1 MSENQTYG
9 KLQKLMHSYVPEFAY
24 EHGASDPGC
33 VLTDLCG
40 TMMEESRERYEK
52 VVPRHRIQYL
62 NLFEH
67 LLKEPVS
74 AARAYVQF
82 RPVGG
87 YEGKVPVPA
96 GTQVLAPSSEAGDIV
111 FETEHGMTISDTAP
125 ELIVVTDRDQDR
137 IVKKEYHEQNPDSF
151 TAFGTEGV
159 NCTGHQLYLCFDSL
173 FDWLNGLDLY
183 LHVQAGG
190 EEEAEELLKILTGD
204 QVRWS
209 MLEAEGEERIF
220 STVEAADGK
229 IHLVLPDY
237 QPQKTVI
244 GQREG
249 YWLILTC
256 TGRVQDLYVR
266 SFSLEFAG
274 ENKIP
279 EEVYLNGNEEPSG
292 SFFPFGKP
300 LGLYNEC
307 AIDDREVLSRKG
319 AKVSMSF
326 LLNYRIQEEK
336 LELPEMELEYKAI
349 MKKPREQLNVRPA
362 EVLADYVCWE
372 YLSETGWKRLLK
384 EERTGTMFNGSM
396 EGQTT
401 VTFTCPE
408 DMAEYDPE
416 RRSGRIRIR
425 LLQAENIYRMPALYK
440 CPMIAG
446 LMFSYT
452 YEQETQIPVL
462 AMTRN
467 NFEEKDITEEL
478 KNQSVVNL
486 FYETEHRRRTMYL
499 GFHGSV
505 AGTPFSLYFD
515 IENYSDKSVSFQ
527 VEYLSSRGFQ
537 PVKMAD
543 YTDGFS
549 GSGNLLLMI
558 PDDIQK
564 TTKFGYEGY
573 FLRFVNYNR
582 ENPDYVL
589 PVIRGIYPNMA
600 RVVNVNTVTEE
611 FYLEDTE
618 EAVHIQLS
626 QQNLLK
632 AEVFVREQTEDGEK
646 WMLWKQGARPSENGR
661 TCQLDMVSGELYF
674 RKHQFSGFRLSEEG
688 PHIRVLHSNYSGSA
702 ANVPAGT
709 ITVPGTAIRY
719 LSEVN
724 NPFPAY
730 GGYDGYTEETTMR
743 LVSGMLRTR
752 NRAVTKKDFAELI
765 SQESYG
771 IRKVKCVSHRNQIT
785 IAVLVEEYEKGAHVF
800 SGIRKSIRDRL
811 LRDSALMPSGK
822 TLTLIQPHFVRM
834 NVRVWLEKESMD
846 QAYDLQQQALTL
858 MTDFIDPLKGGVSG
872 RGWEIGELPR
882 ISQLTAVLKSGLPG
896 CSIARMVMTAQVNGQ
911 ECSVTDEFYENLND
925 PFVMAVNGDHM
936 VYIEVSGC

>member
-1 MSENQTYG
+1 MEQTYE
-9 KLQKLMHSYVPEFAY
+9 KLQKLMRSYVPEFAY
-24 EHGASDPGC
+24 EHGAADPGC

-40 TMMEESRERYEK
+40 DMIEESRERYGK
-52 VVPRHRIQYL
+52 VIPRHRVQYL

-74 AARAYVQF
+74 ASRAYVQF
-82 RPVGG
+82 RPVSG
-87 YEGKVPVPA
+87 YDGKVPIPA
-96 GTQVLAPSSEAGDIV
+96 GTQVLSPSSEAGDIV
-111 FETEHGMTISDTAP
+111 FETEHGMTISDTTP
-125 ELIVVTDRDQDR
+125 ELIVVTDREQDR
-137 IVKKEYHEQNPDSF
+137 IIKRTYYEQNPDSF
-151 TAFGTEGV
+151 PAFGTEGE
-159 NCTGHQLYLCFDSL
+159 NCTVHQMYLCFGSL
-173 FDWLNGLDLY
+173 FDWMSGLDLY
-183 LHVQAGG
+183 LRIQAGG
-190 EEEAEELLKILTGD
+190 EEDQTGLLELLTGD

-209 MLEAEGEERIF
+209 MMEADGTERKF
-220 STVEAADGK
+220 TTVEEVNGK
-229 IHLVLPDY
+229 IHLVLSNY
-237 QPQKTVI
+237 QPQKAVV
-244 GQREG
+244 GQKEG
-249 YWLILTC
+249 YYLVLTC
-256 TGRVQDLYVR
+256 LERVQDTYIR
-266 SFSLEFAG
+266 SLSLEFSG
-274 ENKIP
+274 ENKVP
-279 EEVYLNGNEEPSG
+279 EEVYVNGNEEPAG
-292 SFFPFGKP
+292 SFCPFGKP
-300 LGLYNEC
+300 FGLYNEC

-326 LLNYRIQEEK
+326 LLNYRIHEEK

-384 EERTGTMFNGSM
+384 DEQTGTMFNGSM
-396 EGQTT
+396 EGKTT

-425 LLQAENIYRMPALYK
+425 LLQAENIYRMPAIYK
-440 CPMIAG
+440 CPVMAG
-446 LMFSYT
+446 LTFSYT
-452 YEQETQIPVL
+452 YEQEAQQPVW

-478 KNQSVVNL
+478 KNQGTVNL

-499 GFHGSV
+499 GFSGSV
-505 AGTPFSLYFD
+505 AGTPISLYFD
-515 IENYSDKSVSFQ
+515 IENYSDSPISFQ
-527 VEYLSSRGFQ
+527 VEYLSPRGFQ
-537 PVKMAD
+537 PVKTAD

-564 TTKFGYEGY
+564 ATRFGYTGY
-573 FLRFVNYNR
+573 FLRFINYNR
-582 ENPDYVL
+582 ENPAYAL
-589 PVIRGIYPNMA
+589 PIIHGIYPNMA

-611 FYLEDTE
+611 FYLEDRE
-618 EAVHIQLS
+618 AAVHIQLS

-632 AEVFVREQTEDGEK
+632 AEVFVREQTEGGEEWIPWRK
-646 WMLWKQGARPSENGR
+646 SNRAVESGR
-661 TCQLDMVSGELYF
+661 TYQLDMASGELFF
-674 RKHQFSGFRLSEEG
+674 RKHQFSGFRLPEEG
-688 PHIRVLHSNYSGSA
+688 PHIRVLHSNYSGSV
-702 ANVPAGT
+702 ANVPAGA

-719 LSEVN
+719 LSEVT

-752 NRAVTKKDFAELI
+752 NRAVTRKDFAELI
-765 SQESYG
+765 AQESYG
-771 IRKVKCVSHRNQIT
+771 IRKVKCVNQLETVT

-800 SGIRKSIRDRL
+800 SGIKKAIRDRL
-811 LRDSALMPSGK
+811 LRDSSLMPFGK
-822 TLTLIQPHFVRM
+822 TLTLIQPHFIRM

-846 QAYDLQQQALTL
+846 QAYDLQQRALAK

-872 RGWEIGELPR
+872 QGWEIGELPR
-882 ISQLTAVLKSGLPG
+882 ASQLVAALRAGLPG
-896 CSIARMVMTAQVNGQ
+896 CSITRMVMTAQVNGQ

-925 PFVMAVNGDHM
+925 PFAMAVNGEHT